1 MEHVALGIFSTCV
14 DKYLILLLVITNL
27 FFKYILNFL
36 SQMLK
41 NQILKFY
48 LKTDHGDY
56 LVLIMGTLSEISC
69 NRHFTF

>member
-1 MEHVALGIFSTCV
+1 
-14 DKYLILLLVITNL
+14 
-27 FFKYILNFL
+27 
-36 SQMLK
+36 MLK

-56 LVLIMGTLSEISC
+56 LVLIMRTLSEISC